1 MSWITA
7 AVLVVF
13 ICYCRFC
20 RRGSLAA
27 AGGDAQV
34 RGEYR
39 AIAASMTDEAFGDDY
54 SFGEN
59 DEYLSD
65 NDNDD
70 DDEEANGYGN
80 GSIQMSTLGKDGGLS
95 LDELNG

>member
-1 MSWITA
+1 MQA
-7 AVLVVF
+7 
-13 ICYCRFC
+13 
-20 RRGSLAA
+20 
-27 AGGDAQV
+27 

-65 NDNDD
+65 DD
-70 DDEEANGYGN
+70 DDDVEYGN
-80 GSIQMSTLGKDGGLS
+80 GSIQMSSLEKDGGLS